1 MPRGDGTGPMCNES
15 GNWRGLGL
23 CADGNAARRGVDSE
37 RGLGLG
43 FARRQGHGHGCGRG
57 LGRGFA
63 FDQDSPK
70 TQKESLYEQKAML
83 QKRLEVIEKRLKDL

>member
-1 MPRGDGTGPMCNES
+1 MVTVVAVV
-15 GNWRGLGL
+15 W
-23 CADGNAARRGVDSE
+23 
-37 RGLGLG
+37 
-43 FARRQGHGHGCGRG
+43 
-57 LGRGFA
+57 GRGFA